1 MGSNRFYIGIASR
14 VVALTLTITMI
25 SWVLSHTHWHVTP
38 VVLVAAALGQVA
50 LLTNF
55 ATQWSREVTRLL
67 DALSFD
73 DASVNCSAL
82 YDDSSFHE
90 LSLAITRLL
99 ERLRAGRAEREA
111 QSQYFHVLVAHVP
124 IALVSVDQRGTV
136 QLLNMAARRLFEGPC
151 VAVSQF
157 TRYGEVFAVGM
168 EALNPGSS
176 AIVRMERNSEALQ
189 LKAAATE
196 LAIGGTRRR
205 LISLQNIETE
215 LTAQE
220 LAAWQTVIRVM
231 THEVMNSLT
240 PISSL
245 ATTARGL
252 ISEVRAR
259 LATDDPN
266 KAALVDAGEALD
278 ILAQRS
284 AGLLRFVQNH
294 RRLAKRIV
302 AKIELVPLRR
312 AFARLQRLLAGEL
325 RERDVELTLT
335 VTPEGLEISVD
346 PELLDQALL
355 NLMRNSLEAL
365 RDRGGAGRIAVTAYR
380 DVDSRVV
387 IAVADD
393 GPGVPQSLRQKVFV
407 PFFTTK
413 RQGSGVGLTLV
424 RQIMALHGGVIGISE
439 TPGGGATIKLRF

>member
-25 SWVLSHTHWHVTP
+25 SWVISHTHWYVTT
-38 VVLVAAALGQVA
+38 VVLVAAALGQVVM
-50 LLTNF
+50 LINF

-73 DASVNCSAL
+73 DTSGNCSAL
-82 YDDSSFHE
+82 HGDSSFHE

-157 TRYGEVFAVGM
+157 ARYGEVFATGM

-176 AIVRMERNSEALQ
+176 AILRMERNSEVLQ

-196 LAIGGTRRR
+196 LAIGGARRR

-220 LAAWQTVIRVM
+220 LAAWQAVIRVM

-245 ATTARGL
+245 ATTAGGL
-252 ISEVRAR
+252 ISDVRAR

-266 KAALVDAGEALD
+266 KGALVDASEALD

-294 RRLAKRIV
+294 RRLAKRLV
-302 AKIELVPLRR
+302 AKIELVPVRR

-335 VTPEGLEISVD
+335 VTPESLEISVD
-346 PELLDQALL
+346 PELLDQVLL
-355 NLMRNSLEAL
+355 NLVRNSLEAL

-393 GPGVPQSLRQKVFV
+393 GPGVPQNLRQKVFV

-424 RQIMALHGGVIGISE
+424 RQIMALHGGMIGISE

>member
-1 MGSNRFYIGIASR
+1 MGSNRFDIGIGSR
-14 VVALTLTITMI
+14 VVALALTITAI
-25 SWVLSHTHWHVTP
+25 SWIISHTHWYVTP
-38 VVLVAAALGQVA
+38 VVLVAVALGQVA
-50 LLTNF
+50 MLIRF

-73 DASVNCSAL
+73 DTSVNCSAL
-82 YDDSSFHE
+82 YSDSSFHE
-90 LSLAITRLL
+90 LSLAIMRVL

-111 QSQYFHVLVAHVP
+111 ESQYFHVLVAHVP

-136 QLLNMAARRLFEGPC
+136 QLLNMAARRLFAGPC
-151 VAVSQF
+151 VEASQF
-157 TRYGEVFAVGM
+157 TRYGEVFATGM
-168 EALNPGSS
+168 EALNPGNS
-176 AIVRMERNSEALQ
+176 AILRMERNSEVLQ

-196 LAIGGTRRR
+196 LAVGGTRRR

-220 LAAWQTVIRVM
+220 LASWQAVIRVM

-252 ISEVRAR
+252 ISDVRNR

-266 KAALVDAGEALD
+266 KAALADAGEALD
-278 ILAQRS
+278 IMAHRS

-294 RRLAKRIV
+294 RRLAKRMV
-302 AKIELVPLRR
+302 AKIELVPLLRV
-312 AFARLQRLLAGEL
+312 FARLQRLLAGEL
-325 RERDVELTLT
+325 QGREVELTLI
-335 VTPEGLEISVD
+335 VTPESLEMPVD
-346 PELLDQALL
+346 AELLDQALL
-355 NLMRNSLEAL
+355 NLVRNSLEAL
-365 RDRGGAGRIAVTAYR
+365 RDKGGGGRIAVSAYR

-387 IAVADD
+387 ITVADD
-393 GPGVPQSLRQKVFV
+393 GPGIPQNLRLKVFV

-424 RQIMALHGGVIGISE
+424 RQIVALHGGMIGISE

>member
-1 MGSNRFYIGIASR
+1 MGSNRFYIGIGAR
-14 VVALTLTITMI
+14 VGALTLTITMI
-25 SWVLSHTHWHVTP
+25 SWLVLHTNWYVTA

-50 LLTNF
+50 MLINF
-55 ATQWSREVTRLL
+55 TAQWSREVTRLL

-73 DASVNCSAL
+73 DTAVNCSAL
-82 YDDSSFHE
+82 HGDSSFHE
-90 LSLAITRLL
+90 LSLAIMRVL

-111 QSQYFHVLVAHVP
+111 QSQYFHVLIAHVP
-124 IALVSVDQRGTV
+124 IALVSIDQRGTV
-136 QLLNMAARRLFEGPC
+136 QLLNVAARRLFEAPC
-151 VAVSQF
+151 TEVTQF
-157 TRYGEVFAVGM
+157 SRYGEVFATGM
-168 EALNPGSS
+168 EALNPESS
-176 AIVRMERNSEALQ
+176 AILPMERNSEVLQ

-220 LAAWQTVIRVM
+220 LAAWQSVIRVM

-252 ISEVRAR
+252 INDVRSR
-259 LATDDPN
+259 LAADDSN
-266 KAALVDAGEALD
+266 KDALADAGEALD

-284 AGLLRFVQNH
+284 EGLLRFVQNH
-294 RRLAKRIV
+294 RRLAKSMV
-302 AKIELVPLRR
+302 AKIESVPLRR
-312 AFARLQRLLAGEL
+312 VFARLQRLLTGEL
-325 RERDVELTLT
+325 RGRDTELTLT
-335 VTPEGLEISVD
+335 VTPESLEMPVD

-355 NLMRNSLEAL
+355 NLVRNSLEAL
-365 RDRGGAGRIAVTAYR
+365 RDKGGGGRIAVSAYR

-387 IAVADD
+387 ITVADD
-393 GPGVPQSLRQKVFV
+393 GPGIPQSLRRKVFV

-424 RQIMALHGGVIGISE
+424 RQIVALHGGMVGISE

>member
-1 MGSNRFYIGIASR
+1 MGSNRFYIGIGSR
-14 VVALTLTITMI
+14 VVALALTITII
-25 SWVLSHTHWHVTP
+25 SWTMSHTHWYVTT

-50 LLTNF
+50 MLINF

-73 DASVNCSAL
+73 DTSVNCSAL
-82 YDDSSFHE
+82 QGDSSFHE
-90 LSLAITRLL
+90 LGLAIMRVL
-99 ERLRAGRAEREA
+99 ERLRAGRAELEA
-111 QSQYFHVLVAHVP
+111 QSQYSHVLVAHVP

-151 VAVSQF
+151 VEVTQF
-157 TRYGEVFAVGM
+157 TRYGEVFATGM

-176 AIVRMERNSEALQ
+176 AILRMERKSEVLQ

-220 LAAWQTVIRVM
+220 LAAWQSVIRVM

-252 ISEVRAR
+252 ISDVRTR

-266 KAALVDAGEALD
+266 KAALADAGEALD

-284 AGLLRFVQNH
+284 EGLLRFVQNH
-294 RRLAKRIV
+294 RRLAKRMV

-312 AFARLQRLLAGEL
+312 VFARLRRLLAGEL
-325 RERDVELTLT
+325 RGRDVELTLT
-335 VTPEGLEISVD
+335 VTPESLEISVD

-355 NLMRNSLEAL
+355 NLVRNSLEAL
-365 RDRGGAGRIAVTAYR
+365 RDRLDVRAQDGGNMFWLRGLRI
-380 DVDSRVV
+380 
-387 IAVADD
+387 IN
-393 GPGVPQSLRQKVFV
+393 
-407 PFFTTK
+407 FT
-413 RQGSGVGLTLV
+413 
-424 RQIMALHGGVIGISE
+424 
-439 TPGGGATIKLRF
+439 

>member
-1 MGSNRFYIGIASR
+1 MGSNRFYIGIGVR

-25 SWVLSHTHWHVTP
+25 AWLVLHTNWYVTA

-50 LLTNF
+50 TLINF
-55 ATQWSREVTRLL
+55 TAQWSREVTRLL

-73 DASVNCSAL
+73 DTAVNCSAL
-82 YDDSSFHE
+82 HGDSSFHE
-90 LSLAITRLL
+90 LSLAIMRVL

-111 QSQYFHVLVAHVP
+111 QSQYFHVLIAHVP
-124 IALVSVDQRGTV
+124 IALVSIDQRGAV
-136 QLLNMAARRLFEGPC
+136 QLLNVSARRLFEGPC
-151 VAVSQF
+151 TEVTQF
-157 TRYGEVFAVGM
+157 SRYGEVFATGM
-168 EALNPGSS
+168 EALNPESS
-176 AIVRMERNSEALQ
+176 AILPMERNSEVLQ

-220 LAAWQTVIRVM
+220 LAAWQSVIRVM

-252 ISEVRAR
+252 ISDVRSR
-259 LATDDPN
+259 LAADDSN
-266 KAALVDAGEALD
+266 KDALADAGEALD

-284 AGLLRFVQNH
+284 EGLLRFVQNH
-294 RRLAKRIV
+294 RRLAKSMV
-302 AKIELVPLRR
+302 AKIESVPLRR
-312 AFARLQRLLAGEL
+312 VFARLQRLLTGEL
-325 RERDVELTLT
+325 QGRDTELTLT
-335 VTPEGLEISVD
+335 VTPESLEMPVD
-346 PELLDQALL
+346 AELLDQALL
-355 NLMRNSLEAL
+355 NLVRNSLEAL
-365 RDRGGAGRIAVTAYR
+365 RDKGGGGRIAVSAYR

-387 IAVADD
+387 ITVADD
-393 GPGVPQSLRQKVFV
+393 GPGIPQSLRRKVFV

-424 RQIMALHGGVIGISE
+424 RQIVALHGGMVGISD

>member
-1 MGSNRFYIGIASR
+1 MVSNRFDIGIGSR
-14 VVALTLTITMI
+14 VVALALTITII
-25 SWVLSHTHWHVTP
+25 SWIISHTHWYVTP
-38 VVLVAAALGQVA
+38 VVLVAVALGQVA
-50 LLTNF
+50 MLIRF

-73 DASVNCSAL
+73 DTSVNCSAL
-82 YDDSSFHE
+82 HSDSSFHE
-90 LSLAITRLL
+90 LSLVIMRLL

-136 QLLNMAARRLFEGPC
+136 QLLNIAARRLFAGPC
-151 VAVSQF
+151 VEVAQF
-157 TRYGEVFAVGM
+157 TRYGEVFATGM
-168 EALNPGSS
+168 EALNSGNS
-176 AIVRMERNSEALQ
+176 AILRMERSSEVLQ

-205 LISLQNIETE
+205 LISLQNIESE
-215 LTAQE
+215 LTARE

-231 THEVMNSLT
+231 THEVMSSLT
-240 PISSL
+240 PLSSL

-252 ISEVRAR
+252 IGDVRNR
-259 LATDDPN
+259 LTTDDPN
-266 KAALVDAGEALD
+266 KAALADAGEALD
-278 ILAQRS
+278 IMAHRS

-294 RRLAKRIV
+294 RRLAKRMV

-312 AFARLQRLLAGEL
+312 VFARLQRLLASEL
-325 RERDVELTLT
+325 QGRDVELTLT
-335 VTPEGLEISVD
+335 VTPESLEMPVD

-355 NLMRNSLEAL
+355 NLVRNSLEAL
-365 RDRGGAGRIAVTAYR
+365 RDRGGGGRIAVSAYR
-380 DVDSRVV
+380 DVDSRM
-387 IAVADD
+387 IITVADD
-393 GPGVPQSLRQKVFV
+393 GPGIPQNLREKVFV

-424 RQIMALHGGVIGISE
+424 RQIVVLHGGMMDISE

>member
-1 MGSNRFYIGIASR
+1 MGSNRFYIGIGSR
-14 VVALTLTITMI
+14 VVALTLTITMA
-25 SWVLSHTHWHVTP
+25 SWVSSHTRWHVTL
-38 VVLVAAALGQVA
+38 VVLVAAALGQVVM
-50 LLTNF
+50 LIDF
-55 ATQWSREVTRLL
+55 ARQWSREVTRLL

-73 DASVNCSAL
+73 DTSVTCSAL
-82 YDDSSFHE
+82 HGDSSFHE

-111 QSQYFHVLVAHVP
+111 QSQYFHVLLAHVP

-151 VAVSQF
+151 VAVDQF
-157 TRYGEVFAVGM
+157 TRYGEVFATGM

-176 AIVRMERNSEALQ
+176 AIVRMERNSEVLQ

-252 ISEVRAR
+252 IGGVRTR
-259 LATDDPN
+259 LATDDPEQ
-266 KAALVDAGEALD
+266 AALADAGEALD

-284 AGLLRFVQNH
+284 EGLLRFVENH
-294 RRLAKRIV
+294 RRLAKRMV
-302 AKIELVPLRR
+302 AKIEVVPLRR
-312 AFARLQRLLAGEL
+312 VFARLQRLLAGEL

-335 VTPEGLEISVD
+335 VTPESLEIPVD

-355 NLMRNSLEAL
+355 NLVRNSLEAL
-365 RDRGGAGRIAVTAYR
+365 RDRSGGGRISVSAYR

-393 GPGVPQSLRQKVFV
+393 GPGVPQNLRQKVFV

-424 RQIMALHGGVIGISE
+424 RQIVALHGGTIGISD

>member
-1 MGSNRFYIGIASR
+1 MGSNRFYIGIGSR

-25 SWVLSHTHWHVTP
+25 SWVISHTHWYVTT
-38 VVLVAAALGQVA
+38 VVLVAAALGQVVM
-50 LLTNF
+50 LINF

-73 DASVNCSAL
+73 DTSGNCSAL
-82 YDDSSFHE
+82 HGDSSFHE

-252 ISEVRAR
+252 ISDVRAR

-284 AGLLRFVQNH
+284 TGLLRFVQNH
-294 RRLAKRIV
+294 RRLARRIV

-335 VTPEGLEISVD
+335 VTPESLEISVD
-346 PELLDQALL
+346 PELLDQALH
-355 NLMRNSLEAL
+355 NLVRNSLEAL

>member
-1 MGSNRFYIGIASR
+1 MGSNRFYIGIGSR

-25 SWVLSHTHWHVTP
+25 SWVISHTHWYVTT
-38 VVLVAAALGQVA
+38 VVLVATGLGQVA
-50 LLTNF
+50 MLINF
-55 ATQWSREVTRLL
+55 TTQWSREVTRLL

-73 DASVNCSAL
+73 DTSVNCSAL
-82 YDDSSFHE
+82 HGDSSFHE
-90 LSLAITRLL
+90 LSLAIMRVL

-151 VAVSQF
+151 TEVTQF
-157 TRYGEVFAVGM
+157 SRYGEVFATGM
-168 EALNPGSS
+168 EALNPESS
-176 AIVRMERNSEALQ
+176 AILRMERNSEVLQ

-220 LAAWQTVIRVM
+220 LAAWQSVIRVM

-252 ISEVRAR
+252 ISDVRSR
-259 LATDDPN
+259 LAADDSN
-266 KAALVDAGEALD
+266 KAALADAGEALD

-284 AGLLRFVQNH
+284 KGLLRFVQNH
-294 RRLAKRIV
+294 RRLAKRMV
-302 AKIELVPLRR
+302 AKIESVTLRR
-312 AFARLQRLLAGEL
+312 VFARLQRLLAGEL
-325 RERDVELTLT
+325 QGRDAELTLV
-335 VTPEGLEISVD
+335 VTPESLEMPVD

-355 NLMRNSLEAL
+355 NLVRNSLEAL
-365 RDRGGAGRIAVTAYR
+365 REKGGGGRITVSAYR
-380 DVDSRVV
+380 DVDGRVV
-387 IAVADD
+387 ITVADD
-393 GPGVPQSLRQKVFV
+393 GPGVPQNLRQKVFV

-424 RQIMALHGGVIGISE
+424 RQIMALHGGIIGISE